1 MPRRRKKQLR
11 DILVMLIGFGLIVAI
26 FVFVILF
33 APGDPFED
41 SQFLEDVG
49 DANRPL

>member
-1 MPRRRKKQLR
+1 MPRRRKKPT

-33 APGDPFED
+33 APSNPFED
-41 SQFLEDVG
+41 SQFIEDVG

>member
-1 MPRRRKKQLR
+1 MARRRKKPT

-33 APGDPFED
+33 APSDPFGD
-41 SQFLEDVG
+41 SQFIEDVG